1 MGLSKAQIKR
11 ISSLGLKKYRKES
24 GLFIAEG
31 QKVVRELLHSKFE
44 VELIAALDPEKW
56 ADEFPDFASKVL
68 STSMTDMERITQLSS
83 PSEVLAVAYL
93 PELQSLNSVNSKR
106 LFYLDNLSDPGNL
119 GAVLRI
125 ADWFSWDV
133 VCSPETVDAFNP
145 KVVMASMGSLFRVVP
160 IVAGPDELIN
170 WAKNNNYSILAADME
185 GIDVKSFATPEK
197 VVLVMGN
204 EANGIS
210 QTMEQ
215 AANQVIKI
223 AGGSSTESLNVSV
236 SAGILAF
243 ALS

>member
-11 ISSLGLKKYRKES
+11 ISSLGLKKYRKEY

-31 QKVVRELLHSKFE
+31 QKVVKELLHSKFE
-44 VELIAALDPEKW
+44 LEMIAAIDADKW
-56 ADEFPDFASKVL
+56 AAEFPDFASKIYQTSL
-68 STSMTDMERITQLSS
+68 SDMERITQLSS
-83 PSEVLAVAYL
+83 PSEILAVAYL
-93 PELQSLNSVNSKR
+93 PDIQKIDSVQSNRV
-106 LFYLDNLSDPGNL
+106 FYLDNLSDPGNL

-125 ADWFSWDV
+125 ADWFSWEV

-145 KVVMASMGSLFRVVP
+145 KVVMASMGSLFRVIP
-160 IVAGPDELIN
+160 MVAGPDEIIS
-170 WAKNNNYSILAADME
+170 WAKKNSYSLLAADMH
-185 GIDVKSFATPEK
+185 GVDVKSFSTPEK

-204 EANGIS
+204 EANGVS
-210 QTMEQ
+210 EAMEN
-215 AANQVIKI
+215 AANHIIKI